1 MIDRVET
8 VAEEF
13 ASSISHGIGLVGS
26 IAALPVLVLATRRH
40 QDPWLMTGVVVFGS
54 SLVILYLASTLYHA
68 LPPSKAKR
76 VCRVLDHSAIYLLI
90 AGTYAPFT
98 LGPLRGPWGYT
109 LLVVVWTLALL
120 GIAVKAKRG
129 AHAGWFSTAVYL
141 TMGWLAIVA
150 MRPMFEQ
157 LPTIGIVWLLA
168 GGMCYTTGVVFF
180 VMRRLPFS
188 HFIWHLM
195 VLAGSVFHVLAVL
208 HAAPPAIR

>member
-40 QDPWLMTGVVVFGS
+40 KDPWLTTGVVIFGA
-54 SLVILYLASTLYHA
+54 SLILLYLASTMYHA

-76 VCRVLDHSAIYLLI
+76 ICRVLDHSAIYLLI

-98 LGPLRGPWGYT
+98 LGPLRGPWGYS
-109 LLVVVWTLALL
+109 LLAVVWALALL
-120 GIAVKAKRG
+120 GITVKAKRG
-129 AHAGWFSTAVYL
+129 ANAGWFSTAVYL
-141 TMGWLAIVA
+141 LMGWLALVA

-157 LPTIGIVWLLA
+157 LPTIGMVWLLA
-168 GGMCYTTGVVFF
+168 GGICYTTGVVFF

-208 HAAPPAIR
+208 HAAPPLHA

>member
-1 MIDRVET
+1 LIDRVES

-26 IAALPVLVLATRRH
+26 IAALPVLVLATRKH
-40 QDPWLMTGVVVFGS
+40 NDPWLLTGVIIFGT
-54 SLVILYLASTLYHA
+54 SLVLLYLASTLYHA

-109 LLVVVWTLALL
+109 LLAVVWTLAFF
-120 GIAVKAKRG
+120 GIAVKALRG
-129 AHAGWFSTAVYL
+129 AHAGWVSTGVYL
-141 TMGWLAIVA
+141 LMGWLAVVA
-150 MRPMFEQ
+150 MKPMFDQ
-157 LPTIGIVWLLA
+157 LPTRGIVWLLA

-208 HAAPPAIR
+208 HAAPPNGL